1 MGTAVKYPVMDQVKP
16 SFVIFDIRTLC
27 CQGLSVRVPKSVKNY
42 KWCLLCQAVGHTIQL
57 FMIHRSNIVNVG
69 NVYVKGYPTY
79 KEKVKTRP
87 GGKHEGMYF
96 FCVVYCLLCRLLIWK
111 TVCILVNDLR
121 KITLCYIVCYVD
133 CWFERLFA
141 SLWMTWGKLHFL
153 CEFTWARLH
162 ILSYFGD
169 SIFYRSDEGEGGWL
183 VIEIAGRPNLWAAQ
197 MIMQL

>member
-121 KITLCYIVCYVD
+121 KITLFVWVYMSKTSHFILFRRQYFLQVWWGWRRVVSHWD
-133 CWFERLFA
+133 CW
-141 SLWMTWGKLHFL
+141 
-153 CEFTWARLH
+153 
-162 ILSYFGD
+162 
-169 SIFYRSDEGEGGWL
+169 
-183 VIEIAGRPNLWAAQ
+183 
-197 MIMQL
+197 